1 MINKKYNVN
10 LVAISLLQVT
20 VCGAKVSTGK
30 GPNSQAP
37 DSLASPLYISSLMA
51 VLI

>member
-1 MINKKYNVN
+1 MINKKYNLNPVT
-10 LVAISLLQVT
+10 IFLLEVT
-20 VCGAKVSTGK
+20 LHGTKLSTGK

-51 VLI
+51 VQT